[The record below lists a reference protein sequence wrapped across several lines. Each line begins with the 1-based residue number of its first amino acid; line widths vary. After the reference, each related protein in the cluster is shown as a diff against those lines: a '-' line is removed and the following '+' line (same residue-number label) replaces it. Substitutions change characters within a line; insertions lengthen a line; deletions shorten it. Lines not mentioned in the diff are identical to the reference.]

1 SDLEGLGAQ
10 RGQGTLRSG
19 EVLLQLGGQPQMAR
33 GAPRFRPRDGVVAA
47 GAAFRWG
54 HRSASTSS
62 SPHPKALPGPT
73 PSASS
78 RVSASWL
85 VTVAV
90 PANATRVRVMG
101 LLPSRGRPVQ
111 DRKSTRLN
119 SSHVKISYA
128 VFCSKQ
134 KSDRT

>member
-1 SDLEGLGAQ
+1 VYRQVQLIRDLLVLQPGCCQADDLQLPLGRVRVRPQPVEGLGAQ

-62 SPHPKALPGPT
+62 SPHPNALPGPT

-101 LLPSRGRPVQ
+101 LL
-111 DRKSTRLN
+111 
-119 SSHVKISYA
+119 
-128 VFCSKQ
+128 
-134 KSDRT
+134 